1 MTLTARER
9 PDPYAIHPRSKL
21 KSRARVHSERLPAPE
36 ELVLKAGL
44 RAMTHEQLEEARGH
58 LESLATPESL
68 AAREPWAL
76 DALAYLSSVR
86 WGLGHA
92 EDAIDDAARALEL
105 APERFAANQKAGE
118 MALRLGNLDIA
129 EARFLAALRASEP
142 GTPNAKAAESCLRE
156 SRRRSRGGIRH
167 EVRTP
172 RLGGLMARLSPARW
186 RSSQTGRAAGPEM
199 TALK

>member
-1 MTLTARER
+1 MTSTARER
-9 PDPYAIHPRSKL
+9 PDPYAIRPRSKL
-21 KSRARVHSERLPAPE
+21 KSRARVDSARLPAPE

-44 RAMTHEQLEEARGH
+44 RAMSHEQLEEARGY
-58 LESLATPESL
+58 LESLATAEAL
-68 AAREPWAL
+68 AARQPYAV

-105 APERFAANQKAGE
+105 APERFAPNQKAGE
-118 MALRLGNLDIA
+118 MALRLGNLDNA

-142 GTPNAKAAESCLRE
+142 GTQNAKAAESCLRE

-172 RLGGLMARLSPARW
+172 RLGALMARLSPARW